1 MKTTLLFVIVTML
14 CIGQSMAQE
23 GVFTIILNKGNNSLS
38 NDNGS
43 KSITVGAIVNQDQ
56 SLKIAENGYI
66 ALLHNETGSGL
77 ELSLAGEYKISDLQA
92 AVAKKENSLLSKYG
106 KFLMTSL
113 MSQAN
118 NSQNLNVT
126 GAVER
131 GSETII
137 PVFLPK
143 ITDVY
148 GSELLVSWK
157 GMDNINEYIITVRN
171 KVDQTIFQK
180 NVTGNRFVLHLDGA
194 AFTQETM
201 LILNIQAKTEAA
213 FISRD
218 FGIRRVDGTYRDT
231 IKQQYSNLLQTVD
244 TENTTLGKLLIAS
257 FFEEHQL
264 TADAL
269 GYYESAV
276 KTSPDP
282 IGFAVLYDSF
292 IARNGLR

>member
-1 MKTTLLFVIVTML
+1 MKTNLLFAIVIML
-14 CIGQSMAQE
+14 FFGQTIAQD
-23 GVFTIILNKGNNSLS
+23 GVFTIILNKGNNSLL
-38 NDNGS
+38 NDKGT
-43 KSITVGAIVNQDQ
+43 KSIVVGTTVNQDQ
-56 SLKIAENGYI
+56 LLKVAENGYI

-77 ELSLAGEYKISDLQA
+77 ELNQPGEYKIVDLQA
-92 AVAKKENSLLSKYG
+92 AVANRENSLLSKYG

-113 MSQAN
+113 LSQSD
-118 NSQNLNVT
+118 NSQTLNVT

-148 GSELLVSWK
+148 GSELLVTWK
-157 GMDNINEYIITVRN
+157 SMDNINDYVITVKN

-180 NVTGNRFVLHLDGA
+180 NVRGNRYVLQLDGS
-194 AFTQETM
+194 AFVQESM
-201 LILNIQAKTEAA
+201 LILNVQAKNKEVFT
-213 FISRD
+213 SRD
-218 FGIRRVDGTYRDT
+218 FGIRRVDGTFRDT
-231 IKQQYSNLLQTVD
+231 IKQQYSNLLETAD

-269 GYYESAV
+269 SYYESAV

-292 IARNGLR
+292 LARNGLK

>member
-1 MKTTLLFVIVTML
+1 MKQKLLFVIATML
-14 CIGQSMAQE
+14 VIGQSIAQD
-23 GVFTIILNKGNNSLS
+23 GVFTIILNKGSNTIS
-38 NDNGS
+38 NDKVS
-43 KSITVGAIVNQDQ
+43 TSITVGATVNQDQ
-56 SLKIAENGYI
+56 SLKVAEDGYI

-77 ELSLAGEYKISDLQA
+77 ELNQAGEYKISDLQA
-92 AVAKKENSLLSKYG
+92 VVANKENSLLSKYG

-113 MSQAN
+113 MTQADKN
-118 NSQNLNVT
+118 QNLNVT

-148 GSELLVSWK
+148 GSELLVTWK
-157 GMDNINEYIITVRN
+157 NMDNINDYIITVRN
-171 KVDQTIFQK
+171 KMDQTIFQK
-180 NVTGNRFVLHLDGA
+180 NVTGSRFVLQLDGS
-194 AFTQETM
+194 AFAHESM
-201 LILNIQAKTEAA
+201 FILNVQAKNQDVFA
-213 FISRD
+213 SCD
-218 FGIRRVDGTYRDT
+218 FGIRRVDGTYRET
-231 IKQQYSNLLQTVD
+231 IKQQYGNLLQTAD

-269 GYYESAV
+269 SYYESAV

-292 IARNGLR
+292 LARNGLR

>member
-1 MKTTLLFVIVTML
+1 MKQKLLFVIATML
-14 CIGQSMAQE
+14 IIGQSIAQD
-23 GVFTIILNKGNNSLS
+23 GVFTIILNKGSNSIS
-38 NDNGS
+38 NDKIS
-43 KSITVGAIVNQDQ
+43 KYITVGATVNQDQ
-56 SLKIAENGYI
+56 SLQVVKDGYI

-77 ELSLAGEYKISDLQA
+77 ELNQAGEYKICDLQTV
-92 AVAKKENSLLSKYG
+92 VANKENSLLSKYG

-113 MSQAN
+113 MTQADKN
-118 NSQNLNVT
+118 QNLNVT

-148 GSELLVSWK
+148 GSELLVTWK
-157 GMDNINEYIITVRN
+157 SMDNINDYIITVRN
-171 KVDQTIFQK
+171 KMDQTIFQK
-180 NVTGNRFVLHLDGA
+180 TVTGSRFVLQLDGN
-194 AFTQETM
+194 AFTQESM
-201 LILNIQAKTEAA
+201 FILNVQVKNQDVFT
-213 FISRD
+213 SRD
-218 FGIRRVDGTYRDT
+218 FGIRRVEGTYRDT

-244 TENTTLGKLLIAS
+244 TENTTLGQLLIAS

-269 GYYESAV
+269 SYYESAV

-292 IARNGLR
+292 LARNGLR

>member
-1 MKTTLLFVIVTML
+1 MGKKLLFVITIIL
-14 CIGQSMAQE
+14 CAGQLIAQD
-23 GVFTIILNKGNNSLS
+23 GIFTIILNKGNNTLS
-38 NDNGS
+38 RDNES
-43 KSITVGAIVNQDQ
+43 KSITVGATVNQGQ
-56 SLKIAENGYI
+56 SLNVAENGYI

-77 ELSLAGEYKISDLQA
+77 ELNQAGEYKISDLQA
-92 AVAKKENSLLSKYG
+92 AIANKENSLLSKYG

-113 MSQAN
+113 VSQAD
-118 NSQNLNVT
+118 NSQTLNVT

-148 GSELLVSWK
+148 GSELLVTWK
-157 GMDNINEYIITVRN
+157 SVDNIKDYVITVRN

-180 NVTGNRFVLHLDGA
+180 NVTGNKFVLQLEGP
-194 AFTQETM
+194 AFAQESM
-201 LILNIQAKTEAA
+201 FILSVQAKNKEA
-213 FISRD
+213 FSSRD
-218 FGIRRVDGTYRDT
+218 FGIRRVDGTARDN
-231 IKQQYSNLLQTVD
+231 IRQQYSNLLETAD

-269 GYYESAV
+269 SYYDSAV

-282 IGFAVLYDSF
+282 IGFAVLYESF
-292 IARNGLR
+292 LARNGLK

>member
-1 MKTTLLFVIVTML
+1 MKQKLLFVIATML
-14 CIGQSMAQE
+14 VIGQSIAQD
-23 GVFTIILNKGNNSLS
+23 GVFTIILNKGSNSIS
-38 NDNGS
+38 NDKVS
-43 KSITVGAIVNQDQ
+43 TSITVGATVNQDQ
-56 SLKIAENGYI
+56 SLKVAEDGYI

-77 ELSLAGEYKISDLQA
+77 ELNQAGEYKISDLQA
-92 AVAKKENSLLSKYG
+92 VVANKENSLLSKYG

-113 MSQAN
+113 MTQADKN
-118 NSQNLNVT
+118 QNLNVT

-148 GSELLVSWK
+148 GSELLVTWK
-157 GMDNINEYIITVRN
+157 SMDNINDYIITVRN
-171 KVDQTIFQK
+171 KMDQTIYQK
-180 NVTGNRFVLHLDGA
+180 TVTGSRFVLQLDGS
-194 AFTQETM
+194 AFAQESM
-201 LILNIQAKTEAA
+201 FILNVQAKNQDVFA
-213 FISRD
+213 SRD
-218 FGIRRVDGTYRDT
+218 FGIRRVDGTYRET
-231 IKQQYSNLLQTVD
+231 IKQQYSNLLQTAD

-269 GYYESAV
+269 SYYESAV

-292 IARNGLR
+292 LARNGLR